1 MLADGT
7 LLDVLGEAAE
17 AVRLAMA
24 TVDDWGPSG
33 RREGQYSLDL
43 VADEA
48 AVTVLT
54 SAGLGVLSEESGL
67 HHPDRQVWVAL
78 DPVDGSSNA
87 SRHLPWF
94 ATSLCAVGP
103 DGPQAAL
110 VVNLATGDR
119 WEAVKGGGATFNGSP
134 TGPTAAESLSEAIVG
149 VTSCPPVPGPWR
161 QVRAMGAAALD
172 ICSVASGS
180 LDAYVDFSRDA
191 HSPWDYLGG
200 LLVCQE
206 AGAVVAEPWGRQLVT
221 RDEGVRRSVVAAA
234 TAPLLD
240 EALALRLSAG

>member
-1 MLADGT
+1 
-7 LLDVLGEAAE
+7 
-17 AVRLAMA
+17 
-24 TVDDWGPSG
+24 
-33 RREGQYSLDL
+33 
-43 VADEA
+43 
-48 AVTVLT
+48 
-54 SAGLGVLSEESGL
+54 
-67 HHPDRQVWVAL
+67 
-78 DPVDGSSNA
+78 
-87 SRHLPWF
+87 
-94 ATSLCAVGP
+94 
-103 DGPQAAL
+103 
-110 VVNLATGDR
+110 
-119 WEAVKGGGATFNGSP
+119 
-134 TGPTAAESLSEAIVG
+134 
-149 VTSCPPVPGPWR
+149 
-161 QVRAMGAAALD
+161 MGAAALD